1 MLWDS
6 EPGPKHG
13 QEPASSCGQDG
24 RIKAC
29 GRSRTASSLSEQ
41 GKPRALPAGLSG
53 KEQVGRTCARL
64 ALALGFLLQLDL
76 MPQEIRLPL
85 KERQQAI
92 TALEQKRGSR
102 IICYVTGDRQPQLET
117 KIGMDVFPFFH
128 DICNR
133 LGKPEKVDLFL
144 YSSGGAT
151 MAAWGLV
158 NLLREFFDH
167 FSVLIPF
174 KAHSSATL
182 LSLGANEIVMSR
194 AGQLTPVDPTITS
207 PFNPTFEMD
216 ASSPK
221 QFLPVSVEDV
231 IGFLDLV
238 RKEAGVK
245 SESEMT
251 QLMQTLASDVRPLAL
266 GSVYRAKEQIRMLAR
281 KLLEFHMNTDA
292 EKGKIEGI
300 VTTLTRE
307 LYSHD
312 YLITRK
318 EAKNLLGLKI
328 ATCPDDLESAMMA
341 LFQQYAEDLQLRN
354 VYSPEAALGTQGT
367 KVITLDRAFI
377 ESADK
382 TFVFRTKREI
392 KKTQIR
398 KDGIPIELFQERVV
412 EEGWTEPSVR

>member
-1 MLWDS
+1 M
-6 EPGPKHG
+6 
-13 QEPASSCGQDG
+13 
-24 RIKAC
+24 
-29 GRSRTASSLSEQ
+29 
-41 GKPRALPAGLSG
+41 
-53 KEQVGRTCARL
+53 
-64 ALALGFLLQLDL
+64 
-76 MPQEIRLPL
+76 PL

-92 TALEQKRGSR
+92 KALEEKRSSR

-117 KIGMDVFPFFH
+117 KIGMDVFPFFY
-128 DICNR
+128 DICSR
-133 LGKPEKVDLFL
+133 IGKAQKIDVFL
-144 YSSGGAT
+144 YSTGGAT

-158 NLLREFFDH
+158 NLLHEFFDE
-167 FSVLIPF
+167 FSVIIPF

-207 PFNPTFEMD
+207 PFNPTLSVD
-216 ASSPK
+216 ANSPP

-238 RKEAGVK
+238 RKEAGVT
-245 SESEMT
+245 SEASLT
-251 QLMQTLASDVRPLAL
+251 QIVQTLASDVRPLAL

-281 KLLEFHMNTDA
+281 KLLEFHMKSDA
-292 EKGKIEGI
+292 EKAKIEGI
-300 VTTLTRE
+300 VTALTRE

-312 YLITRK
+312 YVITRK
-318 EAKNLLGLKI
+318 EAQNLLGLKI
-328 ATCPDDLESAMMA
+328 ATCSDELENAMMS

-354 VYSPEAALGTQGT
+354 AYSPEAALGTQGT
-367 KVITLDRAFI
+367 KVTTLDRAFI

-398 KDGIPIELFQERVV
+398 KEGIPIDVFQERAL
-412 EEGWTEPSVR
+412 EEGWTDVGVK